1 MSCTAGPPTCLRAPG
16 IATGNGSS
24 KLMSRGEGRTDHRVA
39 GLGVPGAL
47 EHLEGRT
54 AGWWDQ
60 GPGSSGASGRTE
72 QFLCSG
78 SCMCLP
84 GIGSLDHPCSF
95 PHLTDGRGQS
105 GQVTCLQRPSKQRV
119 GRGGQAPPTAPLTSY
134 RPPYL
139 LHQWARWAGPPY
151 SPSLTSRTR
160 PSFFTVS
167 QHGWDVKTH
176 GRRAHGQSASLGPV
190 SPRENWR
197 HDASFP
203 VLLGKF
209 HGRAGAG
216 GHFRLL

>member
-39 GLGVPGAL
+39 GLGVPGVL

-119 GRGGQAPPTAPLTSY
+119 GRGGQAPP
-134 RPPYL
+134 
-139 LHQWARWAGPPY
+139 Y
-151 SPSLTSRTR
+151 SPSHLLQAPLPPAPVGQVGRSPLQPLSHLPHQAFFLHGEPTWLGCQDTWEKGSWPVCLTG
-160 PSFFTVS
+160 PSLPT
-167 QHGWDVKTH
+167 
-176 GRRAHGQSASLGPV
+176 
-190 SPRENWR
+190 
-197 HDASFP
+197 
-203 VLLGKF
+203 
-209 HGRAGAG
+209 
-216 GHFRLL
+216 